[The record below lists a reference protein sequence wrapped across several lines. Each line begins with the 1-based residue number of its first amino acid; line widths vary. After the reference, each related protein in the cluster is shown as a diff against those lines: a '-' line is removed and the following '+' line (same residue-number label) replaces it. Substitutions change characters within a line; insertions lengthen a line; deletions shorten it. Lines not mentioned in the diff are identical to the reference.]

1 MSWKFFRF
9 SPLDLNRGFVEEAT
23 PPATSFQIGETWQGE
38 RRGGRW
44 NSSPYSRRVWFFP
57 LGSYQWDVTIDRDA
71 RAKLIVHE
79 KFRPRRGGRQEGRKE
94 RGKKTKVG
102 REEGDLGRLW
112 KSGGAFSTREVS
124 SFLAWQRPPTSLFL
138 GFSSNRL
145 RTASSAATWSIL
157 SSSVFFPS
165 TYSRIV
171 FFFFLSF
178 SSFRVELTLALN
190 FFFRMSGCRI
200 FFSFFLIKLRS
211 SWVSRFNET
220 LCVESKVRSWL
231 IFRNERCVIDF

>member
-1 MSWKFFRF
+1 MEQLTLFATSLIF
-9 SPLDLNRGFVEEAT
+9 SPRLVSMGCHDRSRRSRETNCAWKVSAKKRRAPRGEERKRKENEGWEGRGRFGTALKIGRSFLDARSIFLLGL
-23 PPATSFQIGETWQGE
+23 ATSSYFA
-38 RRGGRW
+38 
-44 NSSPYSRRVWFFP
+44 FP
-57 LGSYQWDVTIDRDA
+57 GVFVQ
-71 RAKLIVHE
+71 
-79 KFRPRRGGRQEGRKE
+79 
-94 RGKKTKVG
+94 
-102 REEGDLGRLW
+102 
-112 KSGGAFSTREVS
+112 
-124 SFLAWQRPPTSLFL
+124 SF
-138 GFSSNRL
+138 G
-145 RTASSAATWSIL
+145 TASSAATWSIL